1 MEVQQVVNQRYTCG
15 EGTHILSPGLK
26 QCALDFYRSPE
37 SRVTPCLYRN
47 CHFDGSKTFWA
58 VKFSFEYQQFF
69 ERCSFIGGSSG
80 LIDVCRGGDLSFK
93 DCTFVGNS
101 RKAQLFIRGGAK
113 NIVFENCKF
122 ISERSFVFSSW
133 FVFGSWSLFDFF
145 YRPYLRN
152 IEIKNCTF
160 TKGCIMKGI
169 SMYSE
174 KVKRDNSYFPWLTMP
189 CWMIRVYWKIKR
201 RVLKNKNIPLFMSK
215 VYPQEL

>member
-122 ISERSFVFSSW
+122 ISERSF
-133 FVFGSWSLFDFF
+133 DFF